1 MEATEG
7 TITMEN
13 EGMKIEQTL
22 FTYSEEEQQE
32 HKINKTNADLIWRPE
47 FFTVNYEMLHS
58 GFNLLETALY
68 GFIKYFLKNNEKFYC
83 SSERLAEMFCVSRNT
98 IDNALKVLKSK
109 WLIDYTS
116 KPKAKWWKIR
126 FIRLLGHEF
135 PNHKICASNISEPQ
149 NLGFA
154 EAQNLCNIENKYI
167 ENKKESKKKE
177 KNQTS
182 VCELVEA
189 YRNDERVNQAF
200 LEEDVIEWLEYKESR
215 KELYKKPK
223 WFIQQLVVAKRTIT
237 QGQQKLDIQ
246 KRFSFAVNE
255 AISEWRKWIHW
266 YDDTEKEY
274 LATKKDLFPN
284 PNLNE

>member
-7 TITMEN
+7 TIAMEN
-13 EGMKIEQTL
+13 EWMKIEQTL

-32 HKINKTNADLIWRPE
+32 HKINKMNADLMLKPQFI
-47 FFTVNYEMLHS
+47 TLDYAMLHS
-58 GFNLLETALY
+58 GYNRLETAIY
-68 GFIKYFLKNNEKFYC
+68 WFIKYFLTNNEKFYC
-83 SSERLAEMFCVSRNT
+83 TNEQMAEMLCVSETSVSLAIKKLNEN
-98 IDNALKVLKSK
+98 D
-109 WLIDYTS
+109 LINLTF
-116 KPKAKWWKIR
+116 KTKANWWKIR
-126 FIRLLGHEF
+126 FVRLSKSETPTF
-135 PNHKICASNISEPQ
+135 KIWKSDFQ
-149 NLGFA
+149 NLKG
-154 EAQNLCNIENKYI
+154 IYNKKI

-182 VCELVEA
+182 FSELVEA
-189 YRNDERVNQAF
+189 YRNDERVNKAF

-223 WFIQQLVVAKRTIT
+223 WFIQQLVVAKRNIT
-237 QGQQKLDIQ
+237 QGQPKLDIQ

-266 YDDTEKEY
+266 YDDTEREY

>member
-13 EGMKIEQTL
+13 EEMKVEQTL

-32 HKINKTNADLIWRPE
+32 HKINKTNANLIWRPE

-116 KPKAKWWKIR
+116 KPKANWWKIR
-126 FIRLLGHEF
+126 FVRLLVHEF

-154 EAQNLCNIENKYI
+154 EAQNLCNIKNKYI

-182 VCELVEA
+182 VSELVEA
-189 YRNDERVNQAF
+189 YKEDERINNAF
-200 LEEDVIEWLEYKESR
+200 REEDVLEWLEYKKNR
-215 KELYKKPK
+215 KELYTTTK
-223 WFIQQLVVAKRTIT
+223 WFIQQLVVVKRMVVMDKP
-237 QGQQKLDIQ
+237 QLDIQ

-255 AISEWRKWIHW
+255 AISEWRKWIHR
-266 YDDTEKEY
+266 DEKTERRY
-274 LATKKDLFPN
+274 LASKKDLFPT
-284 PNLNE
+284 PNQ